1 MKTWLTLAILPL
13 FLSNCMVVDSG
24 WEQGTYEGDPTS
36 SGIVYGNGVAATEI
50 RSLPAFDKVRVDGSV
65 HVIVKAGSS
74 YSAYVTADANLTD
87 WFRTSVTGNTLGI
100 SVAYGMRTSVEP
112 EITIIVPELHGLT
125 QNAGGLIEI
134 EEDGDF
140 PDVRLT
146 SNGSGEIRYGGTAA
160 TLTATLNSWGDIVL
174 EGYAALLVADLR
186 GAGSLHGE
194 NLLTGD
200 ADVASSG
207 SGAMFLDMDYES
219 TLKLSLS
226 GQGRIEWWGS
236 PAKLDYTLL
245 GSGKVI
251 EHRGLPKKAASVKD
265 AAAKVAAPGSAG
277 AQGGLAKRGAS
288 AGKPY
293 AIVNGK

>member
-1 MKTWLTLAILPL
+1 MKTWLTLAMLPL
-13 FLSNCMVVDSG
+13 FLSNCMVVDGG
-24 WEQGTYEGDPTS
+24 WEQGAYDGGQTS

-65 HVIVKAGSS
+65 HVIVKTGSS

-87 WFRTSVTGNTLGI
+87 WFRTSVSGSTLGI
-100 SVAYGMRTSVEP
+100 SVSSGMRASVEP
-112 EITIIVPELHGLT
+112 QITIVVPELRGLT

-134 EEDGDF
+134 EEDGNF

-160 TLTATLNSWGDIVL
+160 TLTATLNGWGGIVL

-186 GAGSLHGE
+186 GSGSLHGE

-226 GQGRIEWWGS
+226 GQGRIEWWGA
-236 PAKLDYTLL
+236 PAKLDYTLM

-251 EHRGLPKKAASVKD
+251 EHRGLPKKAAS
-265 AAAKVAAPGSAG
+265 AKTATGSAD
-277 AQGGLAKRGAS
+277 AKAGLAKRGAQ

-293 AIVNGK
+293 EMVNGKSR